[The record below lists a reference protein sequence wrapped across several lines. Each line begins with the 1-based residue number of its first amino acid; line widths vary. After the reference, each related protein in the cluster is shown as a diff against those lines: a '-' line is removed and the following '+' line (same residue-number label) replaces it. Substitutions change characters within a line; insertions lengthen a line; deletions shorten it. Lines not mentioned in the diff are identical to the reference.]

1 MSTNYNF
8 LYVSQVTLSLFY
20 FNDHLLEK
28 PGHLSRRTPSILLV
42 GLHVPHPWHFR
53 KMGQLALGIP

>member
-8 LYVSQVTLSLFY
+8 LYVSQVTLHLFC

-28 PGHLSRRTPSILLV
+28 PGHLSCRTPSILHV
-42 GLHVPHPWHFR
+42 GLHGPHLWHFR